1 MNFTDE
7 MEETEENSLRVA
19 IIENIFKMVGIE
31 ETNGIVERTGYF
43 QSLSSSTS
51 SSIVGL
57 DSLNQSIMSGATT
70 PTTKDR
76 IRYSTIR
83 EV

>member
-57 DSLNQSIMSGATT
+57 IA
-70 PTTKDR
+70 
-76 IRYSTIR
+76 
-83 EV
+83 

>member
-31 ETNGIVERTGYF
+31 ETNGIVER
-43 QSLSSSTS
+43 
-51 SSIVGL
+51 L
-57 DSLNQSIMSGATT
+57 DISKA
-70 PTTKDR
+70 
-76 IRYSTIR
+76 
-83 EV
+83 